1 MAPKKQQPLRPQQPQ
16 PLSIKELKVLEFV
29 EQFIEEKT
37 VAPTFNEIKEHFGF
51 ASFNSVQ
58 RYLKQLQDKHYI
70 HIPGGNQKRAL
81 QVLHSSRSVSNSLQE
96 RISAS
101 AVVPQPQYPLPTHPT
116 LKKGS
121 PETPQASE
129 ALSLPLLGRVAAG
142 SPIEAFTHDEHIDVP
157 ASMVRN
163 AGKTYALIVEGQSMI
178 EDGILDGDVILVQKQ
193 SYANNGETV
202 VAMINNQATVKR
214 FYLHRKGAREG
225 DIHSNPQTHAHP
237 PAEPQVELRPANA
250 TMQSLWE
257 DPYKV
262 HIQGIVVGLMRRF

>member
-1 MAPKKQQPLRPQQPQ
+1 MAPKKQQPL
-16 PLSIKELKVLEFV
+16 PLSLKELKVLEFV

-37 VAPTFNEIKEHFGF
+37 VAPTFQEIKEYFGF

-58 RYLKQLQDKHYI
+58 RYLKQLQDKNYI
-70 HIPGGNQKRAL
+70 HIPSGNQKRAL
-81 QVLHSSRSVSNSLQE
+81 QVLHSSRSVSNSLLE
-96 RISAS
+96 RISAP
-101 AVVPQPQYPLPTHPT
+101 AVVPKTPYPLPTPPT
-116 LKKGS
+116 LKKGLS
-121 PETPQASE
+121 DTPQASE

-157 ASMVRN
+157 TSLVRN
-163 AGKTYALIVEGQSMI
+163 AGKTYALVVEGQSMI

-214 FYLHRKGAREG
+214 FYLHRNRDG

-250 TMQSLWE
+250 AMQSLWE